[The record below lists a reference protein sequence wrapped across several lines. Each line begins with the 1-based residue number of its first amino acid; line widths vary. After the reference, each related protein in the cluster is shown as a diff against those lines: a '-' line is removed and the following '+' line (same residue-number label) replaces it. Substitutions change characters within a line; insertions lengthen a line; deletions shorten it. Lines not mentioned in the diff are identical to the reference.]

1 MSEDKVD
8 PWAAYLNLS
17 DGAGGRGLANGGQV
31 DQRGDTAG
39 DEDRQILVTKK
50 TMLNPEPYRITV
62 SEEEKCRSLYRSL
75 NVNLLG
81 IRIGT
86 ESF

>member
-17 DGAGGRGLANGGQV
+17 DGEGGHGLAKGGQV

-50 TMLNPEPYRITV
+50 TMLNPEPYRITGFRRGKV
-62 SEEEKCRSLYRSL
+62 QEPL
-75 NVNLLG
+75 
-81 IRIGT
+81 
-86 ESF
+86 